1 MKYVYISGSSYTTEK
16 FAEFSILNISV
27 FDDTG
32 IIHWNF

>member
-1 MKYVYISGSSYTTEK
+1 MKCVYICGSSYTTEK
-16 FAEFSILNISV
+16 SAEFSILNISI